1 MQSVTKA
8 SIKKGIYVLVRADFN
23 VPVNNGKVLDETRIK
38 VAYPTIDFLCKK
50 GARVILLSHI
60 GRNPD
65 ETLRPVANVLKR
77 KYGKQFLCLPE
88 VLGERVLETRE
99 GMLNGQVLLLGNL
112 RSLPG
117 EKAGDKD
124 FAEAL
129 AALGDVYVNEAFPV
143 SHRADASIVA
153 LAKLLPHY
161 AGIQFEREVK
171 ELSRVLKPAH
181 PFMFILGGAKAE
193 TKLPLLKRFLKT
205 ADTVFVGA
213 ILANDF
219 FKAKGYE
226 VGVSKV
232 DEGLPPLG
240 AILKSKKL
248 TLPETVVVS
257 KNKMPVTVPVTN
269 VAKDEGILDI
279 SVESIEALAPKI
291 SKAKLIL
298 WNGPMGYYEGGYVK
312 ATEKLLDLLS
322 KTKAK
327 VIIGGGDTSVLVER
341 KKMAHKFTFVSTG
354 GGATL
359 EFLADGTLPGIKAL
373 K

>member
-1 MQSVTKA
+1 MQNIQKA
-8 SIKKGIYVLVRADFN
+8 KIKKGTYVIVRADFN
-23 VPVNNGKVLDETRIK
+23 VPVKDGKVLDETRIR
-38 VAYPTIDFLCKK
+38 VAYPTIDLLQKK

-60 GRNPD
+60 GRTPE

-77 KYGKQFLCLPE
+77 KYGKNFLCFSE
-88 VLGERVLETRE
+88 VLGERVLEIRE
-99 GMLNGQVLLLGNL
+99 GMHDGQVFLLGNL

-117 EKAGDKD
+117 EKAGDKV

-129 AALGDVYVNEAFPV
+129 ATLGDIYVNEAFPV

-153 LAKLLPHY
+153 LPKLLPHY
-161 AGIQFEREVK
+161 AGLQFEREVK

-181 PFMFILGGAKAE
+181 PFLFILGGAKAE

-226 VGVSKV
+226 VGISKV

-240 AILKSKKL
+240 GILKNKKL

-257 KNKMPVTVPVTN
+257 RNKMPATVPAN
-269 VAKDEGILDI
+269 SVAKDESILDI
-279 SVESIEALAPKI
+279 SVESIEALVSQI
-291 SKAKLIL
+291 TKAKLIL
-298 WNGPMGYYEGGYVK
+298 WNGPMGFYEGGYTK
-312 ATEKLLDLLS
+312 ATEKLLELLS

-327 VIIGGGDTSVLVER
+327 VIIGGGDTSVLVEK